1 MAKERDYQKENEYK
15 AQPDQ
20 IKKRVARNKARRMM
34 VKAGKVTKGDGKDV
48 DHIIPLSKGGSNTP
62 GNMRIKSK
70 SANSSFPRNS
80 NGSLKRNVT
89 NKK

>member
-1 MAKERDYQKENEYK
+1 MARDYKKENELYK
-15 AQPDQ
+15 SKPEQ
-20 IKKRVARNKARRMM
+20 IKLRVARNKARRMM
-34 VKAGKVTKGDGKDV
+34 VKAGKVSKGDGKDV
-48 DHIIPLSKGGSNTP
+48 DHIVPLSKGGSNTP
-62 GNMRIKSK
+62 SNMRIKSK

>member
-1 MAKERDYQKENEYK
+1 MQALTLRVVSSALFNHAHIGENNG
-15 AQPDQ
+15 
-20 IKKRVARNKARRMM
+20 KRLSKRKRI
-34 VKAGKVTKGDGKDV
+34 KAGKVSKGDGKDV
-48 DHIIPLSKGGSNTP
+48 DHIVPLSKGGSNTP
-62 GNMRIKSK
+62 SNMRIKSK

>member
-34 VKAGKVTKGDGKDV
+34 IKAGKVSKGDGKDV
-48 DHIIPLSKGGSNTP
+48 D
-62 GNMRIKSK
+62 
-70 SANSSFPRNS
+70 
-80 NGSLKRNVT
+80 LKYTKQYEN
-89 NKK
+89 